1 MIRLLLINFF
11 LVFGFAINAQEL
23 IINKIE
29 PPNWWKGMK
38 YNKIQLMVYGEGLS
52 NVEIKS
58 KELKITKIDELEND
72 NYIFID
78 VDLSEVVVGDY
89 KITLSNGI
97 SDVTINYPIH
107 ERVVSSNIHQGFSNE
122 DVIYLIMPD
131 RFTNGDVTNDSVEGY
146 VDSYQSEFA
155 QARHGGDIAGVI
167 SKLDYLKDLGISTI
181 WLTPIV
187 ENNTFRSY
195 HGYSATDLYSVDP
208 RLGTLETYKTLVNT
222 AHDKGLKI
230 IMDHVA
236 NHIAID
242 HPWIKNLPTTDW
254 INGTVENHLNANHHK
269 MVFADPHSDSAT
281 VKHVQEGWFVDYM
294 PDLNHK
300 NEFVANYI
308 IQNTLW
314 WIESTGID
322 GIREDTYP
330 YCDQKFMSRWAE
342 TIMTEY
348 PTFNIVGEVWTGNPA
363 FLSTYQTGNKFR
375 KIDSNLPA
383 ITDFGM
389 RDALVDYLRGNK
401 KSLYNI
407 YTTLASD
414 FLYADVNQLV
424 TFVDNHDVG
433 RAMFYAD
440 SNFEKV
446 KIAFHLLFTTRGI
459 PQIFYGTEIGMKEN
473 EDHGTLRKNFPG
485 GFPNDARNAFTKA
498 GRTEYE
504 NDIFNYFKKMLTL
517 RKEYQSLTKGKLIHF
532 PPENDVYVYFKI
544 LDDEMIMNVINVG
557 DNKVEVDISKYSH
570 IIKGR
575 AEFTNLYNSEKQNM
589 NESTTLTIS
598 SSKAVMFLIE

>member
-1 MIRLLLINFF
+1 
-11 LVFGFAINAQEL
+11 
-23 IINKIE
+23 
-29 PPNWWKGMK
+29 
-38 YNKIQLMVYGEGLS
+38 EGLS
-52 NVEIKS
+52 NVEIENG
-58 KELKITKIDELEND
+58 ELKISKIYELENN
-72 NYIFID
+72 NYLFVD
-78 VDLSEVVVGDY
+78 VDLSGIKAGDY
-89 KITLSNGI
+89 KLIFSNGT
-97 SDVTINYPIH
+97 SNVSINYPIY
-107 ERVVSSNIHQGFSNE
+107 ERVVSPTIHQGFSNE

-131 RFTNGDVTNDSVEGY
+131 RFANGDESNDFIEGY
-146 VDSYQSEFA
+146 VDTFQNQYT

-167 SKLDYLKDLGISTI
+167 GKLDYLKVLGISTI

-195 HGYSATDLYSVDP
+195 HGYSATDLYKVDP
-208 RLGTLETYKTLVNT
+208 RLGTFETYKTLVNT
-222 AHDKGLKI
+222 AHEKGLKI

-269 MVFADPHSDSAT
+269 MVFTDPYSDSAT

-300 NEFVANYI
+300 NKFMANYI

-330 YCDQKFMSRWAE
+330 YCDQKFMSKWAE
-342 TIMTEY
+342 VIMNEY

-363 FLSTYQTGNKFR
+363 FLSTYQGGNKFR
-375 KIDSNLPA
+375 QIDTNLPA

-389 RDALVDYLRGNK
+389 RDALVDYLLGK
-401 KSLYNI
+401 KSLYNF
-407 YTTLASD
+407 YTILASD
-414 FLYADVNQLV
+414 YLYSDVSQLV

-440 SNFEKV
+440 SDADKF
-446 KIAFHLLFTTRGI
+446 KIAFHLLLTTRGI

-485 GFPNDARNAFTKA
+485 GFGDEPNAFTKE
-498 GRTEYE
+498 GRSEYE
-504 NDIFNYFKKMLTL
+504 NNIFDYFQKMLTL
-517 RKEYQSLTKGKLIHF
+517 RKKHPALAKGELIHF
-532 PPENDVYVYFKI
+532 PPKDDVYIYFKT
-544 LDDEMIMNVINVG
+544 LKDEIIMNIINAS
-557 DNKVEVDISKYSH
+557 NKNVEIDVSKYAD
-570 IIKGR
+570 IIKNR
-575 AEFTNLYNSEKQNM
+575 IKFSNLYTSEKYNLD
-589 NESTTLTIS
+589 ETSTLKIPS
-598 SSKAVMFLIE
+598 NKAVMFLVY

>member
-1 MIRLLLINFF
+1 MIIKKTIF
-11 LVFGFAINAQEL
+11 ISTL
-23 IINKIE
+23 IITTLFSQDLRVDKIE
-29 PPNWWKGMK
+29 PPNWWEGMK
-38 YNKIQLMVYGEGLS
+38 HNNIQLMVYGEGLDS
-52 NVEIKS
+52 VKIKS
-58 KELKITKIDELEND
+58 GELNITKIHELENN
-72 NYIFID
+72 NYLFVD
-78 VDLSEVVVGDY
+78 VDLSEAETGDY
-89 KITLSNGI
+89 EITFTKGTA
-97 SDVTINYPIH
+97 DVTINYPIY
-107 ERVVSSNIHQGFSNE
+107 ERVLSSSIHQGFSNE
-122 DVIYLIMPD
+122 DVIYLLMPD
-131 RFTNGDVTNDSVEGY
+131 RFANGDETNDFVEGY
-146 VDSYQSEFA
+146 VDTFQNQYT

-195 HGYSATDLYSVDP
+195 HGYSATDLYKVDP
-208 RLGTLETYKTLVNT
+208 RLGTHDTYKTLVNK
-222 AHDKGLKI
+222 AHDKGIKI

-242 HPWIKNLPTTDW
+242 HPWIKSLPTADW
-254 INGTVENHLNANHHK
+254 INGTVQNHLNANHHK

-281 VKHVQEGWFVDYM
+281 IKHVQEGWFVDYM

-300 NEFVANYI
+300 NKFLANYI

-314 WIESTGID
+314 WIESTGVD

-330 YCDQKFMSRWAE
+330 YCDQLFMAKWAE
-342 TIMTEY
+342 VIMNEY

-363 FLSTYQTGNKFR
+363 FLSTYQAGNKFR
-375 KIDSNLPA
+375 EVDSNLPA
-383 ITDFGM
+383 ITDFGL
-389 RDALVDYLRGNK
+389 RDALADYLRGN

-440 SNFEKV
+440 SDVEKL

-485 GFPNDARNAFTKA
+485 GFPNDARNAFSPD

-504 NDIFNYFKKMLTL
+504 NDIFNYFKKMLML
-517 RKEYQSLTKGKLIHF
+517 RKEYPALSMGKLIHF
-532 PPENDVYVYFKI
+532 PPYNDVYVYFKI
-544 LDDEMIMNVINVG
+544 LDNEIILNVINAG
-557 DNKVEVDISKYSH
+557 DNDVEIDVREYSE
-570 IIKGR
+570 IINGR
-575 AEFTNLYNSEKQNM
+575 VELINLYNLQKYNL
-589 NESTTLTIS
+589 NVNSTLIIS
-598 SSKAVMFLIE
+598 NNKAVMFLIK